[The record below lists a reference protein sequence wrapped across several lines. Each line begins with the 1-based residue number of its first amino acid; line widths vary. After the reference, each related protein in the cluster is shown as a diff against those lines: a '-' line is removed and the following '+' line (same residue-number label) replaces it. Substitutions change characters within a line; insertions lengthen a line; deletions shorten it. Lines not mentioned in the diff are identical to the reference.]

1 MRFGIILMR
10 LRKKKGWSQD
20 GLSRELGLSPCPL
33 RQWEKGERLPTEDN
47 FLKVLK
53 VLGRNE
59 LLVEAYYTAR
69 NSENRSGTRA
79 FRTQQGESFGS
90 RLRRLMTE
98 RELSANSLAEY
109 LKVNANMVRTWL
121 RDQRLPLA
129 VNFDRLFELLGE
141 DLILVNLYISTQKF
155 QRSWA
160 ILRNN
165 QKKQKKCPGPRS
177 AFCDMLRNERLKL
190 HLSQADI
197 GHELGI
203 SHSAVSLW
211 ESEGVLPDPPKFK
224 RLADILGLSQEA
236 WDEYVKLKKKRFK
249 GGGNEQN
256 ERTV

>member
-33 RQWEKGERLPTEDN
+33 RQWEKGERLPTEDH
-47 FLKVLK
+47 FLRILK

-59 LLVEAYYTAR
+59 ALVEAYYTAR
-69 NSENRSGTRA
+69 NSENRSGTRT

-90 RLRRLMTE
+90 RMRQLMTE
-98 RELSANSLAEY
+98 RELSANSLAGY
-109 LKVNANMVRTWL
+109 LKVTTNMVRTWL

-129 VNFDRLFELLGE
+129 TNFDKLFELLGK
-141 DLILVNLYISTQKF
+141 DLVLVDLYISTQKF

-165 QKKQKKCPGPRS
+165 QKKQKRCPGPRS

-211 ESEGVLPDPPKFK
+211 EAAGVLPDPPKFE
-224 RLADILGLSQEA
+224 RLADILNLSREIRDKYA
-236 WDEYVKLKKKRFK
+236 ELKKKRFT
-249 GGGNEQN
+249 GGRNE
-256 ERTV
+256 